1 MPGAAVRDP
10 DAELQTL
17 DTAAGCYKVGE
28 HQYAAAINCKG
39 ERISLSGALLEQGL
53 TQPFLKALPGAMTQP
68 VWV

>member
-28 HQYAAAINCKG
+28 HQYAAAIAKA
-39 ERISLSGALLEQGL
+39 IGALLKQVL
-53 TQPFLKALPGAMTQP
+53 TQPFLKALPGNASS
-68 VWV
+68 VGLRDL